1 MEIQTSIQYIFDAN
15 GNKTAVIIPISIWDS
30 IMNTENTSRERMKK
44 KNIESLFGVLKDS
57 QTLDEVEEY
66 TRNVR
71 EEAVN
76 RL

>member
-1 MEIQTSIQYIFDAN
+1 
-15 GNKTAVIIPISIWDS
+15 
-30 IMNTENTSRERMKK
+30 MNTEDTRRERMKK